1 MNVDFSLKKVAG
13 KTIVALAA
21 AAPVGAALVM
31 RRHGAA
37 SDYSPEWWSVLAVL
51 AVSEVV
57 LAVVGLLAGREMR
70 RVALTAAALAVGAAG
85 CCEAVIGIC
94 QLTGLAAR
102 GHSLFPMTGTFYNP
116 GPFGGFLAM
125 AMPMGLSLWLSD
137 PKRHKWA
144 GAATV
149 MIIAVVLPAT
159 ASRSAWI
166 AAAVS
171 CGLVAACRRREAVT
185 AWLRRW
191 WLPLSAVVVVCCVG
205 AYFLKADSADGR
217 LFMWKIGLRACAAH
231 PGGVGWHGVA
241 GAYGDAQEAYFA
253 DGGGTA
259 GEIAVAG
266 APEYLFNEYL
276 QVALAWGWLAG
287 LAFAGVLATAVAAAV
302 RSRGYG
308 AAGALTAFMVF
319 SFSSYPLQ
327 FPLFVTS
334 AAVLVTGAA
343 LSSRRRAAGTA
354 AAAGVALAAALSVT
368 CHKDMSAAHG
378 DWERIR
384 YFYHARQYDKAAEMM
399 EPLRADMGWNAHF
412 MFELGH
418 SLSRAGHHGRSNDV
432 LREALRVSADP
443 MPLNIIGNNY
453 RSLGRPDSALAAYR
467 RAADRLPGRMY
478 PYYLMVR
485 LAADMTPA
493 DTTLLRKAGRTVL
506 EMPVKVMSPAVR
518 DMRDST
524 KMLLTECGADI
535 ENKKITDK

>member
-13 KTIVALAA
+13 KTIAALAA
-21 AAPVGAALVM
+21 AAPVVAALVM
-31 RRHGAA
+31 RRQGAA

-51 AVSEVV
+51 AVSQGV

-85 CCEAVIGIC
+85 CYEAIAGIC
-94 QLTGLAAR
+94 QHTGVAAR

-125 AMPMGLSLWLSD
+125 AMPVGLSLWLSD
-137 PKRHKWA
+137 SKRYKWA

-166 AAAVS
+166 AAVVS
-171 CGLVAACRRREAVT
+171 CGLVAACRRREIMT
-185 AWLRRW
+185 AGVRRW
-191 WLPLSAVVVVCCVG
+191 WLPLSAAVVACCVG

-217 LFMWKIGLRACAAH
+217 LFLWKIGLRACAAH

-287 LAFAGVLATAVAAAV
+287 LTFAGVLAAAVAAAV

-308 AAGALTAFMVF
+308 AAGALTAFMIF

-327 FPLFVTS
+327 FPLFVAS
-334 AAVLVTGAA
+334 AAMLVTGVA

-354 AAAGVALAAALSVT
+354 AAAGVAVVAALSVT
-368 CHKDMSAAHG
+368 GHKAMSAAHG
-378 DWERIR
+378 EWERVS

-399 EPLRADMGWNAHF
+399 EPLRTDMSWNAHF

-418 SLSRAGHHGRSNDV
+418 SLSRSGHHGQSNDV
-432 LREALRVSADP
+432 LHEALRVSSDP

-524 KMLLTECGADI
+524 KMLLMEYWADI
-535 ENKKITDK
+535 ENTDE